1 MQVQSR
7 EYVQSQIGHLKPL
20 KYNKFQWWRNYQ
32 LPQTLSEYRPLLD
45 RIVNGDYDVSPYYWM
60 AQMAIHEMNDKME
73 TVTCFEKKR
82 DIQSLYMEK
91 YRRLIQDYEKDE
103 AQRLKNLKK
112 DFTKRFKLTED
123 MLQKEMED
131 CVGSLEEM
139 YYIILEKYEKT
150 KVHQKEDLVQVIKSL

>member
-1 MQVQSR
+1 M
-7 EYVQSQIGHLKPL
+7 
-20 KYNKFQWWRNYQ
+20 N
-32 LPQTLSEYRPLLD
+32 
-45 RIVNGDYDVSPYYWM
+45 
-60 AQMAIHEMNDKME
+60 IHEMNDKME

-112 DFTKRFKLTED
+112 DYTKRFKITED